1 MEPIPLPSHIH
12 YELLLQLL
20 ERQTWLAVSNQSPQ
34 QEQVHQL
41 IITLRKALAQQR
53 QLEQSCHQAN
63 LPIDYRWSL
72 NEVTTVPATE
82 GGDRGGEHGY
92 ARKIGQSSSEGFL
105 R

>member
-34 QEQVHQL
+34 QEKVHQL

-53 QLEQSCHQAN
+53 QLEESCHQAN

-72 NEVTTVPATE
+72 NEFTVPATSR
-82 GGDRGGEHGY
+82 GDRG
-92 ARKIGQSSSEGFL
+92 AMDKRSSEGFL